1 MVKLGKSFLKAGSG
15 LQIALFYFIEISNP
29 PVYSEPPTY
38 LILPNFPTTLLLPRL
53 LGPLCLFGTQE
64 YTNNQTIIET
74 KVKP

>member
-1 MVKLGKSFLKAGSG
+1 MVKSGTSFLKAGSG

-29 PVYSEPPTY
+29 PVDSEPPTY
-38 LILPNFPTTLLLPRL
+38 LILPNFPTTLLLPHL